1 MGELRAEQAK
11 EDSLLPV
18 GPRGGGQSAHGTEN
32 REAWGPHSFIG
43 SSIPVLLQYLT
54 VPRRQAVLGAGTM
67 AGMAGSARGS
77 PPGSA
82 HCSPERRERHPRG
95 VRSTICSV
103 CDSLGMTEPLP
114 SRGGCGHTAEPAV
127 GTQEQHTPRLGGS
140 EPRLNCE

>member
-43 SSIPVLLQYLT
+43 SSIPVLLQYPT

-82 HCSPERRERHPRG
+82 HCSPDSGGNGTPEAFG
-95 VRSTICSV
+95 AQSARSA
-103 CDSLGMTEPLP
+103 
-114 SRGGCGHTAEPAV
+114 TAWA
-127 GTQEQHTPRLGGS
+127 
-140 EPRLNCE
+140 